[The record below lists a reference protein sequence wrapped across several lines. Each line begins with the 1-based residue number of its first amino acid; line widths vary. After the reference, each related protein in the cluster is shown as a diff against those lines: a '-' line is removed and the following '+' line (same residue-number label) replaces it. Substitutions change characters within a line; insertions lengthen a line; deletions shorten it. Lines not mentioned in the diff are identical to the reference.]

1 MANELTQIN
10 WMKGAPL
17 TGATLPVP
25 VDQSSA
31 RDANAS
37 VSVQIRNAHA
47 MSRVDLTIALEAI
60 EHALM
65 AAPTLWRQA

>member
-1 MANELTQIN
+1 MANELTQTT
-10 WMKGAPL
+10 WMKGSAL
-17 TGATLPVP
+17 TDATLPVP
-25 VDQSSA
+25 VNQSSA

-47 MSRVDLTIALEAI
+47 MSRVDVSVALKAI

-65 AAPTLWRQA
+65 TTPTLWRQA